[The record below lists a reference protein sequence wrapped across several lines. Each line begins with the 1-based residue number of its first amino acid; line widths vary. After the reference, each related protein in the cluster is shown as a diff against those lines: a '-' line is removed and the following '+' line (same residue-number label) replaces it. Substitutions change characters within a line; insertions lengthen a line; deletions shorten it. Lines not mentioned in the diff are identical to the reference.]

1 MFPSFYEGFSLPTL
15 KGFSYGRTVLA
26 RRSDL
31 LFEVAAHYRG
41 PGRLVAFD
49 TPGAVDVLV

>member
-1 MFPSFYEGFSLPTL
+1 VFPSFYEGFSFPTL

-41 PGRLVAFD
+41 PRRLVAVGP
-49 TPGAVDVLV
+49 PGAVDVLV